1 MVGVFKSSAYYLASM
16 LFSLS
21 ELHWGWGQVGNEKCS
36 LPLPF
41 NNFTG
46 LKQHCLLIHTL
57 KQTCSAVKIKTMLVY
72 SYCPLNPGYIA
83 FTWSLA
89 HSSPPNLQFS
99 YWQYQVGKYSNLILT
114 VWWHLWWWMHKGCHG
129 FRPSALTVTFLLHQ
143 PLGSS
148 SQAYLLRMT

>member
-1 MVGVFKSSAYYLASM
+1 MVGVFKSLAYYLASI

-21 ELHWGWGQVGNEKCS
+21 EWHRGWGQVGKEKCS

-41 NNFTG
+41 KNFTG
-46 LKQHCLLIHTL
+46 LKQHCLLIRTL

-72 SYCPLNPGYIA
+72 SYCPLKPGYIA

-89 HSSPPNLQFS
+89 HNPPPNLQFS
-99 YWQYQVGKYSNLILT
+99 YWQYQVGKYSNVMTPLVVDAQGLP
-114 VWWHLWWWMHKGCHG
+114 WFH
-129 FRPSALTVTFLLHQ
+129 PSALTVTFLLHQ

-148 SQAYLLRMT
+148 SQAYLLRTT

>member
-1 MVGVFKSSAYYLASM
+1 VVGVLKSSAYYLASM

-21 ELHWGWGQVGNEKCS
+21 EWHWGWGQVGKEKCS

-46 LKQHCLLIHTL
+46 LKQNCLIIHTL
-57 KQTCSAVKIKTMLVY
+57 KQTRSAVKIKTMLVY

-83 FTWSLA
+83 FPWSLA

-99 YWQYQVGKYSNLILT
+99 YWQYQVGEYSNLILRT
-114 VWWHLWWWMHKGCHG
+114 VPTIVTAHMFCASSDTRISYRQCLLIHG
-129 FRPSALTVTFLLHQ
+129 YFCAV
-143 PLGSS
+143 
-148 SQAYLLRMT
+148 